1 MKVKELQTVLTYY
14 VTMETVNGNYLYRT
28 DWTGVWEVLTDGG
41 VFGDRWEPV
50 NDTKRDNK
58 LKENL
63 QEVLTEYLKKKYLP
77 NT

>member
-1 MKVKELQTVLTYY
+1 MKVKELQTALTYY

-28 DWTGVWEVLTDGG
+28 DWNGVWEVLTDGG

>member
-28 DWTGVWEVLTDGG
+28 DWTGVWEVLTGGG

-63 QEVLTEYLKKKYLP
+63 QEVLTEYLKAQK
-77 NT
+77 

>member
-50 NDTKRDNK
+50 DDT
-58 LKENL
+58 ENL
-63 QEVLTEYLKKKYLP
+63 QEVLTEYLKAQK
-77 NT
+77 

>member
-1 MKVKELQTVLTYY
+1 MKVKELQTARTYY

-50 NDTKRDNK
+50 DDT
-58 LKENL
+58 ENL
-63 QEVLTEYLKKKYLP
+63 QEALTEYLKAQK
-77 NT
+77 

>member
-1 MKVKELQTVLTYY
+1 LKVKELQTVLTYY

-50 NDTKRDNK
+50 DDTKRDNK

>member
-1 MKVKELQTVLTYY
+1 MKVKELQTVHTYY

-50 NDTKRDNK
+50 DDI
-58 LKENL
+58 ENL
-63 QEVLTEYLKKKYLP
+63 QEVFTEYLKAQK
-77 NT
+77 